1 MEIGSEVNWAGNNPH
16 DNKNDTKKC
25 YEWNF
30 ALYQIILGVK
40 CEVKGKSE
48 KEINRWVGLIIGRC
62 SSSNKN
68 RIK

>member
-30 ALYQIILGVK
+30 AVYQIIRGLK
-40 CEVKGKSE
+40 CKVKGKSE

-62 SSSNKN
+62 FPSN
-68 RIK
+68 